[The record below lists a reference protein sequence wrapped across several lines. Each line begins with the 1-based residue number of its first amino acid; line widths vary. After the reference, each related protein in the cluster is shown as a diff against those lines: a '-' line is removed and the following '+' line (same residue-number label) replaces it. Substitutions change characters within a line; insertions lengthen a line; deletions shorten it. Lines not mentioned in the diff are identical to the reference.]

1 MASEHGSTYG
11 LFDSRKTG
19 LEYFRTYPGIL
30 RSANV
35 VLGFLSLILV
45 LLGFP
50 NDYSPQDLENDY
62 ERRKVP
68 WYRITGD
75 SSADTSPDYYGA
87 GYVTEHPSIVQL
99 VCIVATFAFSIV
111 FLLGLATSSLCQTQ
125 GKSRGWNRFL
135 NLTAGFLQAVGL
147 LSGTFGLL
155 LFRSYCCHVEFISSD
170 RHKSEMEGYREDC
183 SCYFTPTWSDNT
195 VGDREY
201 LTLHYRDVP
210 DDISYHYVLP
220 HHFYPHAICL
230 FLMAINVVM
239 YILASIFI

>member
-1 MASEHGSTYG
+1 MASEQESKYAR
-11 LFDSRKTG
+11 FDLRKTG
-19 LEYFRTYPGIL
+19 WEYFRTYPGIL

-50 NDYSPQDLENDY
+50 NDYSSEDLEDKY

-75 SSADTSPDYYGA
+75 SSASNSPDYYGT
-87 GYVTEHPSIVQL
+87 GYVAEHPNIVQL
-99 VCIVATFAFSIV
+99 ICIVITLVFSFL
-111 FLLGLATSSLCQTQ
+111 FLLGLATSALCQTQ

-155 LFRSYCCHVEFISSD
+155 LFRSYCCHVEFLSSD

-183 SCYFTPTWSDNT
+183 SCYFTPMWNDNS
-195 VGDREY
+195 VAEREY
-201 LTLHYRDVP
+201 LTLYYRDVP
-210 DDISYHYVLP
+210 DDIAYYYVLP

-230 FLMAINVVM
+230 
-239 YILASIFI
+239 